1 MGKLFKRLCV
11 SMAAL
16 ALLQAGWALNAADLT
31 ESGAAQN
38 KIEKIDFSSLAGGK
52 VNIKVTLT
60 QPLSN
65 PPAGFSLNNP
75 PRIALDFPNVAN
87 GTRKTSFVVD
97 QNMLR
102 ILSLAQGKG
111 RTRMVLDLTKVSSY
125 AASLN
130 GKEVSILL
138 QPQESASL
146 AQSTVTK
153 FAEPGLA
160 DQQHALKNVDF
171 MRGKNGE
178 GRVVVDLSDAG
189 TGIDMRRQ
197 GKNIIVDFLNTDIPP
212 NLERRLNV
220 LNFNTPV
227 VNVDAMKQGKNAR
240 MIIEPKGDWEHSSY
254 QADNKFIIDIKPIIE
269 DPTKLV
275 QGSRSGYS
283 GEKLSLNFQN
293 IEVRS
298 VLQVI
303 ADFTGFNIITSDTVN
318 GNLTLRLKDVPWD
331 QAMDIIMESKG
342 LAMRKTGNVIW
353 VAPSDELAA
362 KEKMKLEASQQI
374 EDLEPMHTE
383 VFTLKYQKADA
394 FKNIL
399 TDSKQKILSKRGSAV
414 IDARTNTLFV
424 QDTAKHL
431 EEVQRLLNVTD
442 IPVRQVL
449 IESRIVI
456 ADESFA
462 KQMGARFGVVKN
474 NYWAGGKPNSS
485 GDIMLGNTLSN
496 NYAIGQTGKTT
507 TPNDLNV
514 NLPATVSTAGSFAA
528 TLFKLPAGFLL
539 NLELS
544 AAESDNKS
552 KTISSPRVITT
563 DQKKATI
570 DSGVEIPYQ
579 QASSSGAT
587 NVSFK
592 KAALTLDVTPHITP
606 DDKVSMELEVH
617 KDSVGAVFNGV
628 PSIDTRK
635 VSTEV
640 LVGNGETAVLGG
652 IYEESKTNT
661 IDKVPFFGDIPVLGN
676 FFKRNINDNKKSE
689 LLIFITPKIMQD
701 ML

>member
-1 MGKLFKRLCV
+1 MEKLFKHFGIVALGCL
-11 SMAAL
+11 SLLASSLNYAA
-16 ALLQAGWALNAADLT
+16 GEAD
-31 ESGAAQN
+31 GAQPLN

-52 VNIKVTLT
+52 VNVKVTLT
-60 QPLSN
+60 QPMQN

-87 GTRKTSFVVD
+87 GIDKNSITVD
-97 QNMLR
+97 QGMLHSV
-102 ILSLAQGKG
+102 SLAQGKG
-111 RTRMVLDLTKVSSY
+111 RTRMVLDLSKVSGYST
-125 AASLN
+125 SIS

-138 QPQESASL
+138 QPQESTTL
-146 AQSTVTK
+146 AQANVTK
-153 FAEPGLA
+153 FAEAGLA
-160 DQQHALKNVDF
+160 DQRHAVNNVDF

-178 GRVVVDLSDAG
+178 GRVIVDLSDAS

-197 GKNIIVDFLNTDIPP
+197 GKNIIVDFINTDVPA

-220 LNFNTPV
+220 VNFNTPV
-227 VNVDAMKQGKNAR
+227 LNVDTMKQGKNTR

-254 QADNKFIIDIKPIIE
+254 QADKKFIVDIKPIIE

-275 QGSRSGYS
+275 QGSRQGYK
-283 GEKLSLNFQN
+283 GDKLSLNFQN

-303 ADFTGFNIITSDTVN
+303 ADFTGFNILTSDTVS

-353 VAPSDELAA
+353 VAPSEELAA

-374 EDLEPMHTE
+374 EDLEPIHTE
-383 VFTLKYQKADA
+383 VFTLKYQKADD

-399 TDSKQKILSKRGSAV
+399 TDAKQKILSKRGSAV
-414 IDARTNTLFV
+414 IDSRTNTLFV
-424 QDTAKHL
+424 QDTTRHL
-431 EEVQRLLNVTD
+431 EEVQRLLNVVD

-462 KQMGARFGVVKN
+462 KQLGARFGVVKN
-474 NYWAGGKPNSS
+474 NSLVGNPNRNDIAYGSS
-485 GDIMLGNTLSN
+485 LSSI
-496 NYAIGQTGKTT
+496 YSQSQTGKTT
-507 TPNDLNV
+507 TPQDLNV
-514 NLPATVSTAGSFAA
+514 NLPATVSTAGAFAFSF
-528 TLFKLPAGFLL
+528 LRLPAGFLL

-544 AAESDNKS
+544 AAEADSKS
-552 KTISSPRVITT
+552 KTISSPRVITA

-617 KDSVGAVFNGV
+617 KDSVGQVFNGV

-635 VSTEV
+635 VTTEV
-640 LVGNGETAVLGG
+640 LVSNGETAVLGG
-652 IYEESKTNT
+652 IYEESKSGTV
-661 IDKVPFFGDIPVLGN
+661 DKIPFFGDLPVLGH
-676 FFKRNINDNKKSE
+676 FFKRNIDSTKKSE
-689 LLIFITPKIMQD
+689 LLIFITPKIMQEF
-701 ML
+701 L